1 MSETPAES
9 VLRVNRLSVTFRSP
23 SGLVRAVDDVSFD
36 VRRGETLAI
45 VGESGSGKSVT
56 FMASLGLLPADN
68 LERVDGEVLFEGR
81 DLLRMSPAERRRVLG
96 GEIGMVFQDPMAA
109 LNPVQRVGQQIAE
122 TLALHEAGLSA
133 GAARKK
139 AIELLDLVGVP
150 QPAIRARQ
158 YPHQFSG
165 GMCQRA
171 MIAMAIAN
179 RPKLLIADEPT
190 TAVDVSVQ
198 AQLLEVLRVAQQETG
213 AATVLITH
221 DMGVV
226 AQTADRLCVLY
237 AGRIA
242 ELGDVRRVFGAPEH
256 PYTAGLIDCIP
267 QLSGPIGRLRPIPGQ
282 PPDLSAVPPG
292 CAFAPRCGVGAGHA
306 ECATQRPALNPGGD
320 DGRLRAC
327 HFPLITIG
335 PRPFGRTDGGTGDQP
350 PAGDGG
356 TAGQHGDA
364 RVTGQP
370 GAGQSGAG
378 EPGAGRPSVLLQVE
392 NLVKH
397 YPVKT
402 GAFGRSRQ
410 QVHAV
415 DDISFTVYEGETL
428 GLVGE
433 SGCGKSTT
441 ARALLR
447 LDEPTSGSVLFEGAD
462 IAAAGRA
469 DLRRIRQRMQ
479 MVFQHPRASL
489 NPRLTAGANVA
500 EPMRVAGSYP
510 RDKRRKRVLDL
521 FERVGLRPEY
531 ATRLP
536 ADFSGGQQ
544 QRIAIARA
552 LSLSPRLVIL
562 DEPVSA
568 LDVSVQA
575 QVLNLLGEL
584 QADLGL
590 TYVFVSHDLSV
601 VRHICDR
608 VAVMYLGK
616 IVESGSRDQVFQA
629 ARHPYTRALL
639 SSVPSPDPRDR
650 VAGRAL
656 ALRGEVPAPTDPP
669 SGCRFR
675 TRCPRAKE
683 RCAVE
688 EPPLA
693 PYTDDGTGLVA
704 CHFPVIGPVA
714 DPAAGERGETDGN
727 VVSAR

>member
-1 MSETPAES
+1 LSETAGEIL
-9 VLRVNRLSVTFRSP
+9 LRVSHLSVAFRSS
-23 SGLVRAVDDVSFD
+23 SGLVRAVDDISFD

-56 FMASLGLLPADN
+56 FMASLGLLVADN

-81 DLLRMSPAERRRVLG
+81 DLLRMNAAERRRVLG

-109 LNPVQRVGQQIAE
+109 LNPVQRVGQQLAE
-122 TLALHEAGLSA
+122 SLRLHDKGLSA

-139 AIELLDLVGVP
+139 AVELLDLVGLP
-150 QPAIRARQ
+150 QPDVRARQ
-158 YPHQFSG
+158 FPHQFSG

-198 AQLLEVLRVAQQETG
+198 AQLLEVLRVAREETG

-226 AQTADRLCVLY
+226 AQTADRMCVLY

-242 ELGDVRRVFGAPEH
+242 ETGDVPAVFAAPEH
-256 PYTAGLIDCIP
+256 PYTAGLIGCIP

-282 PPDLSAVPPG
+282 PPDLSAVPSG
-292 CAFAPRCGVGAGHA
+292 CAFAPRCRVGAGHA
-306 ECATQRPALNPGGD
+306 ECTTQRPALSAGAEA
-320 DGRLRAC
+320 GRLRAC
-327 HFPLITIG
+327 HFPLTTSG
-335 PRPFGRTDGGTGDQP
+335 PHPFGAAEDGTTGQAAP
-350 PAGDGG
+350 GQASVTPAGPGVSESPAEPR
-356 TAGQHGDA
+356 AGQ
-364 RVTGQP
+364 RKI
-370 GAGQSGAG
+370 
-378 EPGAGRPSVLLQVE
+378 LLQVE

-397 YPVKT
+397 YPVKS

-410 QVHAV
+410 TVHAV

-447 LDEPTSGSVLFEGAD
+447 LDEPTSGRVLFEGAD

-469 DLRRIRQRMQ
+469 DLRSIRQRLQ

-489 NPRLTAGANVA
+489 NPRLTAGDNVA
-500 EPMRVAGSYP
+500 EPLRIAGTYP
-510 RDKRRKRVLDL
+510 RDKRRKRVLEL

-601 VRHICDR
+601 VRHISDR

-616 IVESGSRDQVFQA
+616 IVESGTRETVFTA

-639 SSVPSPDPRDR
+639 SSVPSPDPAQRTPDR
-650 VAGRAL
+650 GL

-675 TRCPRAKE
+675 TRCPRAQDL
-683 RCAVE
+683 CAAQ

-693 PYTDDGTGLVA
+693 AYDEAGTDMVA
-704 CHFPVIGPVA
+704 CHFPVIGNVNDA
-714 DPAAGERGETDGN
+714 DES

>member
-1 MSETPAES
+1 LSETAGEIL
-9 VLRVNRLSVTFRSP
+9 LRVSHLSVAFRSA
-23 SGLVRAVDDVSFD
+23 SGLVRAVDDISFD

-56 FMASLGLLPADN
+56 FMASLGLLAADN

-81 DLLRMSPAERRRVLG
+81 DLLRMSAAERRRVLG

-109 LNPVQRVGQQIAE
+109 LNPVQRVGAQIAE
-122 TLALHEAGLSA
+122 ALRLHDGKLSA
-133 GAARKK
+133 AAARKK
-139 AIELLDLVGVP
+139 AIELLELVGLP
-150 QPAIRARQ
+150 QPAVRANQ

-198 AQLLEVLRVAQQETG
+198 AQLLDVLQVAQQETG

-226 AQTADRLCVLY
+226 AQTADRMCVLY

-242 ELGDVRRVFGAPEH
+242 ETGAVAEVFGAPEH

-267 QLSGPIGRLRPIPGQ
+267 QLSGPIGRLRPIPGS

-292 CAFAPRCGVGAGHA
+292 CAFAPRCRVGAGHA
-306 ECATQRPALNPGGD
+306 ECTSQRPPLSSGTGA
-320 DGRLRAC
+320 GRLRAC
-327 HFPLITIG
+327 HFPLATSGTPSFISTETISVG
-335 PRPFGRTDGGTGDQP
+335 EPALGGEGTV
-350 PAGDGG
+350 GDGPQPAASER
-356 TAGQHGDA
+356 TA
-364 RVTGQP
+364 
-370 GAGQSGAG
+370 
-378 EPGAGRPSVLLQVE
+378 LLKVD

-397 YPVKT
+397 YPVK
-402 GAFGRSRQ
+402 GGLGRSRQ
-410 QVHAV
+410 IVHAV
-415 DDISFTVYEGETL
+415 DDVSFTVYEGETL

-447 LDEPTSGSVLFEGAD
+447 LDEPTSGQVWFEGAD
-462 IAAAGRA
+462 IAAAGKA
-469 DLRRIRQRMQ
+469 DLRKIRQRMQ

-489 NPRLTAGANVA
+489 NPRLTAGDNVA
-500 EPMRVAGSYP
+500 EPLRIAGDWP
-510 RDKRRKRVLDL
+510 RDKRRARVLEL

-552 LSLSPRLVIL
+552 LALSPRLVIL

-601 VRHICDR
+601 VRHISDR

-616 IVESGSRDQVFQA
+616 IVESGTRERVFTS

-639 SSVPSPDPRDR
+639 SSVPSPDPAQRTPDR
-650 VAGRAL
+650 GL

-675 TRCPRAKE
+675 TRCPRAQDL
-683 RCAVE
+683 CAAQ

-693 PYTDDGTGLVA
+693 AYDEAGTDMVA
-704 CHFPVIGPVA
+704 CHFPVIGNVNDDA
-714 DPAAGERGETDGN
+714 S

>member
-1 MSETPAES
+1 LSETAGEIL
-9 VLRVNRLSVTFRSP
+9 LRVSHLSVAFRSP
-23 SGLVRAVDDVSFD
+23 SGLVRAVDDISFD

-56 FMASLGLLPADN
+56 FMASLGLLAADN

-81 DLLRMSPAERRRVLG
+81 NLLRMSPAERRRVLG

-122 TLALHEAGLSA
+122 TLRLHDKGLSA
-133 GAARKK
+133 GAAGKK
-139 AIELLDLVGVP
+139 AVELLDLVGVP
-150 QPAIRARQ
+150 QPDVRARQ
-158 YPHQFSG
+158 FPHQFSG

-198 AQLLEVLRVAQQETG
+198 AQLLEVLRVAREETG

-226 AQTADRLCVLY
+226 AQTADRMCVLY

-242 ELGDVRRVFGAPEH
+242 ETGDVPAVFAAPEH
-256 PYTAGLIDCIP
+256 PYTAGLISCIP

-282 PPDLSAVPPG
+282 PPDLSAVPSG
-292 CAFAPRCGVGAGHA
+292 CAFAPRCHVGAGHA
-306 ECATQRPALNPGGD
+306 ECTTQRPELSAGAEA
-320 DGRLRAC
+320 GRLRAC
-327 HFPLITIG
+327 HFPLTPSG
-335 PRPFGRTDGGTGDQP
+335 AHPFGSTEEGTTGERVPVTGNGTGADLDP
-350 PAGDGG
+350 
-356 TAGQHGDA
+356 
-364 RVTGQP
+364 
-370 GAGQSGAG
+370 G
-378 EPGAGRPSVLLQVE
+378 EPRADEQGVGQRKVLLQVE

-397 YPVKT
+397 YPVKS
-402 GAFGRSRQ
+402 GAFGRSHKT
-410 QVHAV
+410 VHAV

-447 LDEPTSGSVLFEGAD
+447 LDEPTSGRVLFEGAD
-462 IAAAGRA
+462 IAAAGKA
-469 DLRRIRQRMQ
+469 DLRSIRQRLQ

-489 NPRLTAGANVA
+489 NPRLTAGDNVA
-500 EPMRVAGSYP
+500 EPLRIAGTYP
-510 RDKRRKRVLDL
+510 RDKRRKRVLEL

-575 QVLNLLGEL
+575 QVLNLLGDL

-601 VRHICDR
+601 VRHISDR

-616 IVESGSRDQVFQA
+616 IVETGSRDQVFTA

-639 SSVPSPDPRDR
+639 SSVPSPDPEDR
-650 VAGRAL
+650 QPDRAL

-675 TRCPRAKE
+675 TRCPRAQE

-693 PYTDDGTGLVA
+693 AYDDGDGTGGTGFVA
-704 CHFPVIGPVA
+704 CHFPVVG
-714 DPAAGERGETDGN
+714 DLNGTDGS

>member
-1 MSETPAES
+1 LSETAGEIL
-9 VLRVNRLSVTFRSP
+9 LRVSHLSVAFRSP
-23 SGLVRAVDDVSFD
+23 SGRVRAVDDISFD

-56 FMASLGLLPADN
+56 FMASLGLLAADN

-81 DLLRMSPAERRRVLG
+81 DLLRMTTAERRRVLG
-96 GEIGMVFQDPMAA
+96 GEIGMVFQDPMSA

-122 TLALHEAGLSA
+122 SLRLHDKGLSGA
-133 GAARKK
+133 AARKK
-139 AIELLDLVGVP
+139 AVELLDLVGLP
-150 QPAIRARQ
+150 QPEVRARQ
-158 YPHQFSG
+158 FPHQFSG

-226 AQTADRLCVLY
+226 AQTADRMCVLY

-242 ELGDVRRVFGAPEH
+242 ETGSVPEVFGAPEH

-267 QLSGPIGRLRPIPGQ
+267 QLTGPVGRLRPIAGQ

-292 CAFAPRCGVGAGHA
+292 CAFAPRCRVGAGHA
-306 ECATQRPALNPGGD
+306 ECTTQRPALTAGAGD
-320 DGRLRAC
+320 ARLRAC
-327 HFPLITIG
+327 HFPLTTLS
-335 PRPFGRTDGGTGDQP
+335 PPPFGTSEDGTGDQIQP
-350 PAGDGG
+350 PDRGTGGDLRGVG
-356 TAGQHGDA
+356 PHAEAPRVDEA
-364 RVTGQP
+364 RV
-370 GAGQSGAG
+370 G
-378 EPGAGRPSVLLQVE
+378 EPHVGERKVLLQVE

-397 YPVKT
+397 YPVKS
-402 GAFGRSRQ
+402 GAFGSSRQ
-410 QVHAV
+410 RVHAV

-447 LDEPTSGSVLFEGAD
+447 LDEPTSGRVLFEGAD
-462 IAAAGRA
+462 IAAAGRS

-489 NPRLTAGANVA
+489 NPRLTAGDNVA
-500 EPMRVAGSYP
+500 EPLRIAGSYP
-510 RDKRRKRVLDL
+510 RDKRRKRVLEL
-521 FERVGLRPEY
+521 FDRVGLRPEH

-552 LSLSPRLVIL
+552 LSLNPRLVIL

-575 QVLNLLGEL
+575 QVLNLLGDL

-601 VRHICDR
+601 VRHISDR

-639 SSVPSPDPRDR
+639 SSVPSPDPTDR
-650 VAGRAL
+650 NPDRAL

-675 TRCPRAKE
+675 TRCPRAQE
-683 RCAVE
+683 RCALE
-688 EPPLA
+688 EPALA
-693 PYTDDGTGLVA
+693 PYADDGTGLVA
-704 CHFPVIGPVA
+704 CHFPVIGPVVG
-714 DPAAGERGETDGN
+714 DRNGTDGS

>member
-1 MSETPAES
+1 LAETTGEILLQ
-9 VLRVNRLSVTFRSP
+9 VKNLSVSFS
-23 SGLVRAVDDVSFD
+23 SSAGLVRAVDDISFD

-56 FMASLGLLPADN
+56 FMAALGLLAAEN
-68 LERVDGEVLFEGR
+68 LDQVGGQVLFEGR
-81 DLLRMSPAERRRVLG
+81 DLLTLSPAERRRVLG
-96 GEIGMVFQDPMAA
+96 RDIGMVFQDPMAA
-109 LNPVQRVGQQIAE
+109 LNPVQRVGAQIAE
-122 TLALHEAGLSA
+122 SLRLHEAKLSA
-133 GAARKK
+133 AAARKR
-139 AIELLDLVGVP
+139 AVELLDLVGVP
-150 QPAIRARQ
+150 QPAIRAGQ

-165 GMCQRA
+165 GMSQRA

-226 AQTADRLCVLY
+226 AQVADRMCVLY

-242 ELGDVRRVFGAPEH
+242 EAGPVAGVFAAPEH

-267 QLSGPIGRLRPIPGQ
+267 QLTGPTGRLRPIPGA

-292 CAFAPRCGVGAGHA
+292 CAFAPRCPVGTPADGPAHPECASQRPSLTPGAG
-306 ECATQRPALNPGGD
+306 Q
-320 DGRLRAC
+320 GRLRAC
-327 HFPLITIG
+327 HFPLTA
-335 PRPFGRTDGGTGDQP
+335 PSTPSFVPLDTVTTDAPAPDGG
-350 PAGDGG
+350 
-356 TAGQHGDA
+356 
-364 RVTGQP
+364 
-370 GAGQSGAG
+370 GAGADV
-378 EPGAGRPSVLLQVE
+378 PAPAVLLKVE

-397 YPVKT
+397 YPVKG

-415 DDISFTVYEGETL
+415 DDISFTVREGETL

-447 LDEPTSGSVLFEGAD
+447 LDEPTAGRVWFEGAD
-462 IAAAGRA
+462 IAAAGKS
-469 DLRRIRQRMQ
+469 DLRQVRQRMQ

-489 NPRLTAGANVA
+489 NPRLTAGNNVA
-500 EPMRVAGSYP
+500 EPLRLAGDWP
-510 RDKRRKRVLDL
+510 REKRRKRVLEL

-552 LSLSPRLVIL
+552 LALSPRLVIL

-575 QVLNLLGEL
+575 QVLNLLAEL

-601 VRHICDR
+601 VRHISNR

-616 IVESGSRDQVFQA
+616 IVESGTRDTVFTA

-639 SSVPSPDPRDR
+639 SSVPSPDPAKRNPER
-650 VAGRAL
+650 GL

-675 TRCPRAKE
+675 TRCPRAQDL
-683 RCAVE
+683 CAAQ
-688 EPPLA
+688 EPPLTA
-693 PYTDDGTGLVA
+693 YNDAGTDLVA
-704 CHFPVIGPVA
+704 CHFPVTGNVTGA
-714 DPAAGERGETDGN
+714 DGS

>member
-1 MSETPAES
+1 LSETAGEIL
-9 VLRVNRLSVTFRSP
+9 LRVSHLSVAFRSS
-23 SGLVRAVDDVSFD
+23 SGLVRAVDDISFD

-56 FMASLGLLPADN
+56 FMASLGLLAAEN

-81 DLLRMSPAERRRVLG
+81 DLLRMSAAERRRVLG
-96 GEIGMVFQDPMAA
+96 RDIGMVFQDPMSA

-122 TLALHEAGLSA
+122 TLRLHDRGLSG
-133 GAARKK
+133 GAAHKK
-139 AIELLDLVGVP
+139 AVELLDLVGVP
-150 QPAIRARQ
+150 QPAVRARQ
-158 YPHQFSG
+158 FPHQFSG
-165 GMCQRA
+165 GMAQRA

-198 AQLLEVLRVAQQETG
+198 AQLLEVLRVAREETG

-226 AQTADRLCVLY
+226 AQTADRMCVLY

-242 ELGDVRRVFGAPEH
+242 ETGDVPAVFAAPEH
-256 PYTAGLIDCIP
+256 PYTAGLIGCIP

-282 PPDLSAVPPG
+282 PPDLSAVPSG
-292 CAFAPRCGVGAGHA
+292 CAFAPRCHVGAGHA
-306 ECATQRPALNPGGD
+306 ECATQRPALIAGGEA
-320 DGRLRAC
+320 GRLRAC
-327 HFPLITIG
+327 HFPLTTIS
-335 PRPFGRTDGGTGDQP
+335 PNPFGTAQDGTTDQP
-350 PAGDGG
+350 AAPGDG
-356 TAGQHGDA
+356 TAADPPVDKPAAEHK
-364 RVTGQP
+364 
-370 GAGQSGAG
+370 
-378 EPGAGRPSVLLQVE
+378 VLLQVE

-397 YPVKT
+397 YPVKS
-402 GAFGRSRQ
+402 GAFGRSGQ
-410 QVHAV
+410 KVHAV

-447 LDEPTSGSVLFEGAD
+447 LDEPTSGRVLFDGAD

-469 DLRRIRQRMQ
+469 ELRGIRQRMQ

-489 NPRLTAGANVA
+489 NPRLTAGDNVA
-500 EPMRVAGSYP
+500 EPMRIAGSYP
-510 RDKRRKRVLDL
+510 RDKRRKRVLEL

-584 QADLGL
+584 QAELGL

-601 VRHICDR
+601 VRHISDR

-616 IVESGSRDQVFQA
+616 IVESGSRDQVFTA

-639 SSVPSPDPRDR
+639 SSVPSPDPTGRQPD
-650 VAGRAL
+650 RAL

-675 TRCPRAKE
+675 TRCPRAQDK
-683 RCAVE
+683 CALE

-693 PYTDDGTGLVA
+693 AYSDDGPGPDGTGTGFVA
-704 CHFPVIGPVA
+704 CHFPVIG
-714 DPAAGERGETDGN
+714 DLNGTDGS

>member
-1 MSETPAES
+1 
-9 VLRVNRLSVTFRSP
+9 
-23 SGLVRAVDDVSFD
+23 
-36 VRRGETLAI
+36 
-45 VGESGSGKSVT
+45 
-56 FMASLGLLPADN
+56 
-68 LERVDGEVLFEGR
+68 
-81 DLLRMSPAERRRVLG
+81 
-96 GEIGMVFQDPMAA
+96 
-109 LNPVQRVGQQIAE
+109 
-122 TLALHEAGLSA
+122 
-133 GAARKK
+133 
-139 AIELLDLVGVP
+139 
-150 QPAIRARQ
+150 
-158 YPHQFSG
+158 
-165 GMCQRA
+165 
-171 MIAMAIAN
+171 
-179 RPKLLIADEPT
+179 
-190 TAVDVSVQ
+190 
-198 AQLLEVLRVAQQETG
+198 
-213 AATVLITH
+213 
-221 DMGVV
+221 
-226 AQTADRLCVLY
+226 
-237 AGRIA
+237 
-242 ELGDVRRVFGAPEH
+242 
-256 PYTAGLIDCIP
+256 
-267 QLSGPIGRLRPIPGQ
+267 
-282 PPDLSAVPPG
+282 
-292 CAFAPRCGVGAGHA
+292 
-306 ECATQRPALNPGGD
+306 
-320 DGRLRAC
+320 
-327 HFPLITIG
+327 
-335 PRPFGRTDGGTGDQP
+335 
-350 PAGDGG
+350 
-356 TAGQHGDA
+356 
-364 RVTGQP
+364 
-370 GAGQSGAG
+370 
-378 EPGAGRPSVLLQVE
+378 VLLQVE

-397 YPVKT
+397 YPVQT

-410 QVHAV
+410 RVHAV

-469 DLRRIRQRMQ
+469 ELRRVRQRMQ

-500 EPMRVAGSYP
+500 EPMRIAGSHP
-510 RDKRRKRVLDL
+510 RDKRRKRVLEL
-521 FERVGLRPEY
+521 FERVGLRPDY
-531 ATRLP
+531 VSRLP

-552 LSLSPRLVIL
+552 LALNPRLVIL

-601 VRHICDR
+601 VRHISDR

-650 VAGRAL
+650 TPGRAL
-656 ALRGEVPAPTDPP
+656 ALRGEVPSPTDPP

-675 TRCPRAKE
+675 TRCPRAQE
-683 RCAVE
+683 RCAAE

-704 CHFPVIGPVA
+704 CHFPVIGPVTG
-714 DPAAGERGETDGN
+714 PVAGDRGETDGN